1 MKIVALWR
9 QWASRLR
16 LEVLTL
22 YFAYRNPRTP
32 WFAKLWAA
40 IVVAYAFSPVDLIPD
55 FIPILGYLDDLVL
68 IPVGIAVAAKLIP
81 KDILEESKNLARQ
94 RIDSKKPVNWI
105 AGSVVIAIWVALLA
119 FVVYRLVLL
128 QRDKPSGR

>member
-1 MKIVALWR
+1 VKIVALWK

-16 LEVLTL
+16 LDVFTL

-40 IVVAYAFSPVDLIPD
+40 IVIAYAFSPIDLIPD
-55 FIPILGYLDDLVL
+55 FIPIIGYLDDLVL
-68 IPVGIAVAAKLIP
+68 IPLGIAVAVKLVP
-81 KDILEESKNLARQ
+81 NVILDESRNLARQ

-105 AGSVVIAIWVALLA
+105 AGSIVIAIWVALLA
-119 FVVYRLVLL
+119 FVVYRVMLRLMM
-128 QRDKPSGR
+128 